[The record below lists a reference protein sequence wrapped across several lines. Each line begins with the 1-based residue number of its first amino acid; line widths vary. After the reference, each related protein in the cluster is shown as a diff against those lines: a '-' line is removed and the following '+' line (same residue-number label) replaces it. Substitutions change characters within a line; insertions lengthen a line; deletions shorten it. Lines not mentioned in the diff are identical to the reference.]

1 MRTARA
7 RIIHAV
13 LIASIRV
20 RCQARMR
27 TARTLCMGWL
37 RSWPFGRRS
46 WTRRRSVPRPY
57 LGHTSAAL
65 RPYLGHISATL
76 RLHFLISL
84 RYVDDTSATRRRR
97 LCCHPALT
105 SALRSSQ
112 VAALSCGAPPDGAVA
127 GTPSR
132 LPPPSLNLSF
142 THTGGRSLPEGSLSG
157 VDELET
163 VPIAQVVPKE
173 DVAISARYVPPKAD
187 VAAAAAAAAPA
198 KAGWPLPWLPPRTL
212 RRGTEAEVN
221 ASDALARVR
230 LEAVRGAFKRAWGAY
245 RKHAWGMDEIKPI
258 SNKSHD
264 WLHLGATMIDCLD
277 NLWIF
282 GLKAEFDEA
291 KEWVATKL
299 SFSRAVGISMF
310 ETVIRI
316 IGGLLSAF
324 ELSRE
329 AVFLRKA
336 EELAGLMMY
345 SFKANPET
353 GVPCTTIS
361 LDGSRRCTFPT
372 WTQRNAILAEFG
384 TIQLEF
390 KYLAHHTG
398 RKEFWEV
405 AERQIRNV
413 RGRTQPAGLY
423 PNFMSPK
430 TLRWTTTKVSMGAL
444 ADSFYE
450 YLLKQWLLTQRTEPY
465 LRTMFDEAMLGMARS
480 MVARS
485 TPSELVYIAD
495 YVREGKLVHKMDHLA
510 CFAGGMLAVGAQ
522 HGGEFDREYMTLA
535 ERIGETCYE
544 FYRRTTSGLSPEFM
558 SFVGGSD
565 PKVPR
570 NAAYNIGLSPHIS
583 PYFPISPHISPYLP
597 ISPQGAAQRR
607 VQHRPARG
615 RRDLLHHVVLHPRP
629 KVARDGL
636 GGLFELREAREDAVG
651 LGGAE
656 GRQQPGQARRQD
668 GVVCAG
674 RDDEIPV
681 PALRLIVPHPARQVR
696 LQHRGAPARHLRRLR
711 LHLRRTA
718 EEEMTR
724 PRRPIGV
731 AAGAASA
738 PLPARSGGR
747 VSGGGASCRGISLTS
762 RGAAALARRAV
773 VRRTAEAP
781 QPPVPFCLY
790 VVLAFSLPR
799 PTGDGQSETC

>member
-1 MRTARA
+1 VNSVKPGRWTHVAATLSASRA
-7 RIIHAV
+7 RLYVDGELFADSERDGSGK
-13 LIASIRV
+13 L
-20 RCQARMR
+20 
-27 TARTLCMGWL
+27 
-37 RSWPFGRRS
+37 
-46 WTRRRSVPRPY
+46 
-57 LGHTSAAL
+57 LGVDNFHHGGDQSAGVSDRLFRGGETAL
-65 RPYLGHISATL
+65 RVGAHADGTHP
-76 RLHFLISL
+76 LHGLVAQL
-84 RYVDDTSATRRRR
+84 AVWPTELDA
-97 LCCHPALT
+97 
-105 SALRSSQ
+105 SQ

-495 YVREGKLVHKMDHLA
+495 YVSEGKLVHKMDHLA

-570 NAAYNIGLSPHIS
+570 NAAYNIGRPEAVETFFIMWYYTRDPKWREMGWEVFSSFERHARTPSGWAALKDVNNPAKLDDKMESFVLAETMKYLFLLFDS
-583 PYFPISPHISPYLP
+583 SYPIPLDKYVFNTE
-597 ISPQGAAQRR
+597 A
-607 VQHRPARG
+607 
-615 RRDLLHHVVLHPRP
+615 HP
-629 KVARDGL
+629 L
-636 GGLFELREAREDAVG
+636 GTFD
-651 LGGAE
+651 
-656 GRQQPGQARRQD
+656 
-668 GVVCAG
+668 
-674 RDDEIPV
+674 
-681 PALRLIVPHPARQVR
+681 
-696 LQHRGAPARHLRRLR
+696 
-711 LHLRRTA
+711 
-718 EEEMTR
+718 
-724 PRRPIGV
+724 
-731 AAGAASA
+731 ASA
-738 PLPARSGGR
+738 F
-747 VSGGGASCRGISLTS
+747 TS
-762 RGAAALARRAV
+762 AAPPKRR
-773 VRRTAEAP
+773 
-781 QPPVPFCLY
+781 
-790 VVLAFSLPR
+790 
-799 PTGDGQSETC
+799 